1 MGKILLEN
9 MEFFAYHGC
18 FKEEQI
24 IGNRFLVN
32 MELETDTAKAE
43 LSDHLHDTVNY
54 QAVYRLVAEQMAE
67 KSHLL
72 EHIARRIIATVMS
85 AFPAIMRIRIKVS
98 KMNPPMGG
106 KMECVSVEVEE
117 ARG

>member
-1 MGKILLEN
+1 

-32 MELETDTAKAE
+32 LELDTDTGRAE
-43 LSDHLHDTVNY
+43 ESDQLADTVNY
-54 QAVYRLVAEQMAE
+54 QAVYQLVAEQMKV

-72 EHIARRIIATVMS
+72 EHIAQRIIRTVTG
-85 AFPAIMRIRIKVS
+85 AFPQVQRVKVKVS

-106 KMECVSVEVEE
+106 KMEAVSVEVE
-117 ARG
+117 R